1 MVDKFNRDF
10 GRQSDVRGLSK
21 FVSVIRHRNL
31 LALYL
36 VRKAENHNNRYG
48 RFLLSLGGSL
58 FERSGIELSPT
69 NSIGGG
75 LLLVHPYDI
84 TINSRSKIGEDF
96 TIFKGATI
104 GSIRSGKKQGTPT
117 IGNRV
122 TVCANAMVCGKI
134 NIGDDVLIA
143 ANSLVNFD
151 VPSNS
156 VVIGNPGQIH
166 PKTNPSADYL
176 KK

>member
-1 MVDKFNRDF
+1 MADKFDRDF
-10 GRQSDVRGLSK
+10 SRQSNARGVSKILSI
-21 FVSVIRHRNL
+21 VRHRNL

-36 VRKAENHNNRYG
+36 VRRAEKNNNRYG
-48 RFLLSLGGSL
+48 KILQRVGSSL
-58 FERSGIELSPT
+58 FEHSGIEVSPSD
-69 NSIGGG
+69 NIGGG
-75 LLLVHPYDI
+75 LLLVHPYGI

-134 NIGDDVLIA
+134 TIGDDVLIA
-143 ANSLVNFD
+143 ANALVNFD

-156 VVIGNPGQIH
+156 IVIGNPGVIH
-166 PKTNPSADYL
+166 HKSEPSTDYL
-176 KK
+176 D